1 MSKTSTIAHDPPTCG
16 MLRTAV
22 ILCAFLSVEWTLAGA
37 QPLRMVIEGSIQ
49 LDGGPVPNGTVVRV
63 LRSDGQVVRTISH
76 YPSNPSQFGVR
87 LGGLESLRDGE
98 PLGFRVVLSRR
109 DSFEARIAGPA
120 LTYQGRPPQE
130 AGVTRIVLYRNH
142 TPAFR
147 RTLPDTSIRE
157 RQSLRFR
164 VWATDEDAD
173 TLRYRLL
180 QAPPGTTIEPLTGYV
195 TYVPGFEDSGRHAI
209 DVAVT
214 DGREEVV
221 DHAVLH
227 VIHVNRPPRVDK
239 AVMDRTVR
247 EGDHVTLAIAAE
259 DPDRDPLSYSLI
271 ERSYR
276 FRLFS
281 RNGVFE
287 WAPDFESAG
296 LYHCFVVVSDGS
308 VSDTSNTF
316 TIDVEPTNRS
326 PVFSRQLVD
335 TVLTEQQHLGMLL
348 NAVDLDGDSVRYSIE
363 LAPEGVS
370 ISTTGFLSWMPGF
383 DQAGSYVIVVSAA
396 DFERSS
402 ESVVRATV
410 LNRNRTPSFSSAV
423 RHDTDRVAFG
433 RLIELNWP
441 GAQDPDTEDTLR
453 YTLRLWGGGVDT
465 SLAGISDTSVTL
477 FGRNQLTVDH
487 VYMWT
492 ASVNDGL
499 AEAMSPDTFAFRLVQ
514 FPIASQPQR
523 EPAAV
528 QPRMFMLEQLGSN
541 PSGSVTLIRYALTH
555 RSSVDIAL
563 YTMLGERLQ
572 TIVAGERPPGQ
583 YETTYDASSLS
594 GGVYMFKLEA
604 HPLDDAQARDFIST
618 KKMVLVK

>member
-1 MSKTSTIAHDPPTCG
+1 MLTLTTIGRGPSTRRIC
-16 MLRTAV
+16 RTAV
-22 ILCAFLSVEWTLAGA
+22 ILSAILSVWPTCATS
-37 QPLRMVIEGSIQ
+37 QPVRMVIEGSIQ
-49 LDGGPVPNGTVVRV
+49 LDGGPVPTGTVVRV
-63 LRSDGQVVRTISH
+63 IRSNGQVVRSISH

-87 LGGLESLRDGE
+87 LGGLESLREGE

-120 LTYQGRPPQE
+120 LTFQGRPPQE
-130 AGVTRIVLYRNH
+130 TGVTRIVLFRNH
-142 TPAFR
+142 TPSFR
-147 RTLPDTSIRE
+147 RTLPDTAIRE

-164 VWATDEDAD
+164 VWATDEDGD

-195 TYVPGFEDSGRHAI
+195 TYVPGFDDAGRHAI

-221 DHAVLH
+221 DRAVLS
-227 VIHVNRPPRVDK
+227 VTHVNRPPRVDK
-239 AVMDRTVR
+239 AVADRTVR
-247 EGDHVTLAIAAE
+247 EGDQVTLAIAAE
-259 DPDRDPLSYSLI
+259 DPDEDPLAYSLI
-271 ERSYR
+271 ERSYK

-281 RNGVFE
+281 RNGVFD
-287 WAPDFESAG
+287 WTPDFEAAG
-296 LYHCFVVVSDGS
+296 VYRCFVVISDGS

-316 TIDVEPTNRS
+316 TIDVVPTNRP

-335 TVLTEQQHLGMLL
+335 TVLSEQERFGMLL
-348 NAVDLDGDSVRYSIE
+348 DAVDLDGDSVRYSIE

-370 ISTTGFLSWMPGF
+370 ISSSGFLSWTPGF

-396 DFERSS
+396 DGERSS
-402 ESVVRATV
+402 ETVVRATV
-410 LNRNRTPSFSSAV
+410 LNRNRTPNFSYAV

-441 GAQDPDTEDTLR
+441 GARDPDAEDTLR

-477 FGRNQLTVDH
+477 FGRNQLGVDH

-492 ASVNDGL
+492 ASVSDGL
-499 AEAMSPDTFAFRLVQ
+499 AEVMSPDTFAFRLVQ
-514 FPIASQPQR
+514 FPITSQPQR

-555 RSSVDIAL
+555 RSSVDISL